1 VQVPPASVDGSVV
14 GREPELAVARQFVGE
29 TDRGPAALVFEGVA
43 GIGKTVI
50 WAGAVAEARARG
62 VAVRVCRCGESDVA
76 WVFAGLGDLFDGLDP
91 AILAAL
97 PAVQREALSAALLL
111 CDGGDRVP
119 GLRVVGVAV
128 LGVLRLLSRSGP
140 VLLAVDD
147 IQWLDPSSRNVLSFA
162 LRRLVDEPVRLLIS
176 ARTGAPADGAGP
188 ADVVGSPD
196 LGLPAQRMLVGPV
209 SIGVLQRIVAGQL
222 GQSFSRPTL
231 TRLHQATGG
240 NPMACL
246 EMARALQ
253 RRGREPAVDEPL
265 PVPTDLAG
273 LVTERLHGLTEPAR
287 RLLLV
292 AAALARPTV
301 AAVTAAAGEPAAAA
315 RALAEAVQAGL
326 LHFDGERIHFT
337 HPLIASIPYAGLTPV
352 DRRRLHEHLASTVHD
367 PEEHARHAA
376 LGSLDPSS
384 LVADALD
391 VAAGHAR
398 RRGSLDAATELA
410 ELAVSRTPRDDP
422 DALLRRTV
430 DVAHYLFLLGDTVR
444 ARTVLRDG
452 LAVARPGPSRV
463 RGLLLAATIA
473 SWEGGDAT
481 VADRCR
487 QALTEAGDD
496 PLLRARCHATLAET
510 SPSGAVE
517 DLFHAQRAVQLL
529 ESMDAPPAELLS
541 NVLTN
546 VAVHG
551 CRLGQG
557 LAIPLLERAV
567 ALQAQ
572 GPPLAVNASAALG
585 LGMYLKVVDRFDES
599 RRWLHTVRTAAVD
612 EGDDS
617 ALPNTLGH
625 LATLE
630 VWAGRY
636 ELALTYAIEG
646 REQGL
651 RTGLRSPMATSAH
664 VLALAHL
671 GRLTEAREL
680 GRSDLAADESLR
692 FTAAMALH
700 HRSLGVIELMAGDT
714 AAAAVHLLSALTIS
728 VEEVGIREPAILRAH
743 PDAVA
748 ALVSLGRTDEAERLT
763 EQLVVST
770 EANHLPWS
778 TALAGRCRA
787 LVRAAAGDLP
797 AALELLAAAVADHAR
812 LPMPFEEAR
821 TRMLFAGF
829 LRRAG
834 HRGDARREFDAAH
847 VAFVRLGTP
856 RQAEQV
862 SVELA
867 SIGGRTAAGE
877 LTAVEQRIADLVG
890 VGQTNR
896 EVAAALFVSVRT
908 VESHLGRIYRK
919 LGLRSRTELSQYIH
933 TTPRA

>member
-1 VQVPPASVDGSVV
+1 VHTPAASLV
-14 GREPELAVARQFVGE
+14 GREAELAAARQFVGE
-29 TDRGPAALVFEGVA
+29 TDRGPAALVLEGVA
-43 GIGKTVI
+43 GIGKTAI
-50 WAGAVAEARARG
+50 WAGAVAEAEAQG
-62 VAVRVCRCGESDVA
+62 LAVRVCRCGESDAA

-91 AILAAL
+91 AILADL
-97 PAVQREALSAALLL
+97 PAVQRTALSAALLL
-111 CDGGDRVP
+111 GDGDDRVP

-128 LGVLRLLSRSGP
+128 LGVLRLLARSGP

-162 LRRLVDEPVRLLIS
+162 LRRLVDEPVRLLVS
-176 ARTGAPADGAGP
+176 ARTAEGPGAAET
-188 ADVVGSPD
+188 PD
-196 LGLPAQRMLVGPV
+196 LGLVAQRLPVGPV
-209 SIGVLQRIVAGQL
+209 SIGVLQRIVTGQL
-222 GQSFSRPTL
+222 GQGFSRPTL

-240 NPMACL
+240 NAMAGL

-265 PVPTDLAG
+265 PVPADLAV
-273 LVTERLHGLTEPAR
+273 LVTERLQGLSEPAR
-287 RLLLV
+287 ELLLV
-292 AAALARPTV
+292 AAALARPMV
-301 AAVTAAAGEPAAAA
+301 SVVTAAAGAPAVAAH
-315 RALAEAVQAGL
+315 ALAEAVQAGL

-337 HPLIASIPYAGLTPV
+337 HPLIASIPYARLTPL
-352 DRRRLHEHLASTVHD
+352 DRRGLHQRLASTVDD

-376 LGSLDPSS
+376 LGSLDRSRV
-384 LVADALD
+384 VADALD
-391 VAAGHAR
+391 AAAGHAR

-410 ELAVSRTPRDDP
+410 ELAVSRTPSDDP
-422 DALLRRTV
+422 DARLRRTV
-430 DVAHYLFLLGDTVR
+430 DVADYLFLLGDTVR

-452 LAVARPGPSRV
+452 LAAARPGPSRV

-487 QALTEAGDD
+487 QALAEAGDD

-517 DLFHAQRAVQLL
+517 DLFHAERALQLL
-529 ESMDAPPAELLS
+529 ELVAAPPADLLS

-551 CRLGQG
+551 CRLGRG
-557 LAIPLLERAV
+557 LAVPMLERAA
-567 ALQAQ
+567 ALPEQ
-572 GPPLAVNASAALG
+572 GPPLAVNASAALA

-599 RRWLHTVRTAAVD
+599 RRWLHTVQTAAID

-617 ALPNTLGH
+617 ALPNILGH

-636 ELALTYAIEG
+636 ELALTYALEG
-646 REQGL
+646 RGHGL

-700 HRSLGVIELMAGDT
+700 HRSLGVTELMAGDP
-714 AAAAVHLLSALTIS
+714 AAAAAHLLSALTIS
-728 VEEVGIREPAILRAH
+728 VQEVGIREPAILRAH
-743 PDAVA
+743 PDAVT
-748 ALVSLGRTDEAERLT
+748 ALVSLGRIDEAERLT
-763 EQLVVST
+763 EQLVLST

-797 AALELLAAAVADHAR
+797 TALELLAAAVADHAR

-821 TRMLFAGF
+821 TRALFAGL

-834 HRGDARREFDAAH
+834 HRSEARREFDTAH
-847 VAFVRLGTP
+847 AAFVRLGTP

-867 SIGGRTAAGE
+867 GIGGRTAAGE
-877 LTAVEQRIADLVG
+877 LTAVEQRIADLVSA
-890 VGQTNR
+890 GQTNR

-908 VESHLGRIYRK
+908 VESHLGRVYRK